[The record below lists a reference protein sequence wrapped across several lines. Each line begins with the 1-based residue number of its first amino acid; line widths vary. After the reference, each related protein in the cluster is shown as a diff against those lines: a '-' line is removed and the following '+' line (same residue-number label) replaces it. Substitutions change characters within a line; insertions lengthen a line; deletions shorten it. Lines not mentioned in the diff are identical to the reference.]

1 MIFTREPKPFE
12 VEVSSSRSVDGATS
26 TGFFRVSY
34 DGTLYDERKF
44 VAIGGKAEQLV
55 EAASRSSGTTI

>member
-1 MIFTREPKPFE
+1 MLIAEISEEGDEHRL
-12 VEVSSSRSVDGATS
+12 
-26 TGFFRVSY
+26 FRVSY

-55 EAASRSSGTTI
+55 EALQESGRMV